1 MPGLMPCLFLTF
13 FVLSACDTSVEQALR
28 PDQPTSVAT
37 DSGAQN
43 KKRQGLVVTD
53 NPYMISSERLEQMNK
68 GGFGGY

>member
-1 MPGLMPCLFLTF
+1 MRGLVPGLILAF
-13 FVLSACDTSVEQALR
+13 FVLSACGTSVEQSLR
-28 PDQPTSVAT
+28 PDQPTSPAS
-37 DSGAQN
+37 DSSAQT